1 MNASPI
7 SEAAASTPAPK
18 KKLNGCVKAFIF
30 LLLLAALLFAAI
42 WHFGTQSSHTEIPHP
57 LYSSFDESPAHKK
70 LLAQLLKSKA
80 SVLVGKREDGL
91 LQFVEH
97 LANTLSRNKRA
108 VFIED
113 YSEDHYE
120 LYEYARDAKVKID
133 QLLGQPIPT
142 GDWILQSRNGEP
154 VPESIIAKFQ
164 LENPNSKLLI
174 ISNTSLKVHSRLSR
188 SKGSRSLLFRR
199 SMRPCSRRPLPNH

>member
-1 MNASPI
+1 M
-7 SEAAASTPAPK
+7 
-18 KKLNGCVKAFIF
+18 GR
-30 LLLLAALLFAAI
+30 
-42 WHFGTQSSHTEIPHP
+42 
-57 LYSSFDESPAHKK
+57 
-70 LLAQLLKSKA
+70 
-80 SVLVGKREDGL
+80 REDGL

-97 LANTLSRNKRA
+97 YANTLSRNKRA

-120 LYEYARDAKVKID
+120 LYEYARDAKLKID

-142 GDWILQSRNGEP
+142 GDWILQSQNGDP

-174 ISNTSLKVHSRLSR
+174 VTNTSLKVHKGLSR
-188 SKGSRSLLFRR
+188 SKGSRSLPFRR
-199 SMRPCSRRPLPNH
+199 LMRPCSKRSLLNH